1 MKITVFTSNQPRH
14 LNLLR
19 RLAEVADEVV
29 AIQECSTLFTGKVA
43 DSIYQRSD
51 KMEQYFAHMLAAEK
65 QAFGDIALLPS
76 NVRVVALKM
85 GDVQHL
91 TPERLSF
98 ALDADVVIVFGA
110 SYIKPPLVDALI
122 AKKAVNIHMGV
133 SPYYRGSACN
143 FWAIYDGRPELV
155 GATIHRL
162 SRGLD
167 SGDML
172 FHALPK
178 PEATEPFML
187 GMKAVDAAHR
197 ALAQHAKDGTLLTM
211 PVVQQDKSQQLRYSR
226 YTDFDDAVVENY
238 LGHMPT
244 ATQIGE
250 ALTARQGA
258 HALLHPVYY

>member
-1 MKITVFTSNQPRH
+1 MRITVFTSNQPRH
-14 LNLLR
+14 MNLIR
-19 RLAEVADEVV
+19 RLAEVVDEVV
-29 AIQECSTLFTGKVA
+29 AVQECATLFTGKVA
-43 DSIYQRSD
+43 DTVYQRSE

-65 QAFGDIALLPS
+65 AAFGDIALPPP
-76 NVRVVALKM
+76 NVRVLALKL

-98 ALDADVVIVFGA
+98 ALDTDYIIVFGA
-110 SYIKPPLVDALI
+110 SYIKPPLVDALVE
-122 AKKAVNIHMGV
+122 KQAVNIHMGV
-133 SPYYRGSACN
+133 SPYYRGAACN
-143 FWAIYDGRPELV
+143 FWALYDGRPELV

-178 PEATEPFML
+178 PGAYEPFML

-197 ALAQHAKDGTLLTM
+197 ALAQHAKDGTLLSF
-211 PVVQQDKSQQLRYSR
+211 PVVRQDKSQQLRYSR
-226 YTDFDDAVVENY
+226 YTDFTDAVVEEY
-238 LGHMPT
+238 LGNMPT
-244 ATQIGE
+244 AIE
-250 ALTARQGA
+250 IDEKLKARQGQ

>member
-1 MKITVFTSNQPRH
+1 MKIAVFTSNQPRH
-14 LNLLR
+14 LNLIR

-29 AIQECSTLFTGKVA
+29 AIQECATLFTGKVA
-43 DSIYQRSD
+43 DTVYQRSE
-51 KMEQYFAHMLAAEK
+51 KMEAYFAHMLAAEK
-65 QAFGDIALLPS
+65 EAFGDIALLPA

-91 TPERLSF
+91 TPERLAF
-98 ALDADVVIVFGA
+98 ALDADCVIVFGA

-133 SPYYRGSACN
+133 SPYYRGAACN
-143 FWAIYDGRPELV
+143 FWALYDGRPELV

-178 PEATEPFML
+178 PGEYEPFML

-197 ALAQHAKDGTLLTM
+197 ALAQHARDGTLLTM
-211 PVVQQDKSQQLRYSR
+211 PVVKQDKSQQLRYSR
-226 YTDFDDAVVENY
+226 YTDFDDAVVEQY
-238 LGHMPT
+238 LSHLPT
-244 ATQIGE
+244 ADAIG
-250 ALTARQGA
+250 ATLKARQGA
-258 HALLHPVYY
+258 YALLEPVYY

>member
-65 QAFGDIALLPS
+65 QAFGDIAL
-76 NVRVVALKM
+76 
-85 GDVQHL
+85 
-91 TPERLSF
+91 
-98 ALDADVVIVFGA
+98 LDADVVIVFGA